1 MKAVEQQQPNSMD
14 SSDSVNGGSEYAY
27 RPLTTK
33 HRRAGSTGT
42 TGDEEYTTD
51 EDEMYPDEAD
61 CAGISHHQPNP
72 ILKSDLARAATDL
85 FGYSAKGEDEEPTSL
100 FDEDE
105 NNVRPHSSQNGSSSH
120 FVYNDKP
127 FCPKASHSP
136 SEDPQRPINLRKNE
150 DTDKHNEVLNNDSN
164 ACDLIRVSRPLSLA
178 LPGHN
183 LSEPVATMAT
193 TYETIST
200 NLGNAKPLAGNE
212 PTLTSAERNWE
223 KTVAEVKEHAVTKLE
238 EELKKAHEELKL
250 KDEEVTRLLRFR
262 QDVGSELEELTASLF
277 QEAHNMVREANTRQ
291 ATAERLLE
299 ESRMKVEV
307 LAAEVVA
314 LKTLVLTSTPAQP
327 NPHLH
332 PQIDNRC
339 AVRCKSTSS
348 ADDVGGSGGIFTK
361 KHRRSPSHMNL
372 KYGRENS
379 PPESPVK
386 EQKPIFST
394 AAHHEVH
401 SNDNSLGSRQ
411 FREKGDV
418 KETRDSE
425 RDDCERGGEG
435 DRITSKDGQSDLGME
450 IDPRLQSEFLTWK
463 ANPCLSQSDAFVG
476 RVFREDIDL
485 CLDFPNSEL
494 GVRVREAVL
503 GGVIFIEAISDKVKQ
518 GFPQDCALLE
528 VTRQCQHRMRL
539 GDHENQWYTISQV
552 CRNRITAVCDFLNYL
567 RYVERGLVKSSMQ
580 DVYWEIA
587 RLRKEMVLARLGL
600 SLSS

>member
-14 SSDSVNGGSEYAY
+14 SSDSVTAGSEYAY

-51 EDEMYPDEAD
+51 EDELYPDEAD
-61 CAGISHHQPNP
+61 CTGISHHQPNP

-85 FGYSAKGEDEEPTSL
+85 FGYSTKGEDEEPTSL

-105 NNVRPHSSQNGSSSH
+105 GNIRPHSSHNGSSAH
-120 FVYNDKP
+120 FMYNEKP
-127 FCPKASHSP
+127 FCPTSSHSP
-136 SEDPQRPINLRKNE
+136 SEDPKKPINLRKNE
-150 DTDKHNEVLNNDSN
+150 DTDKRNEVLNNDPKV
-164 ACDLIRVSRPLSLA
+164 CDFIRISRPLSLP
-178 LPGHN
+178 LTSQN
-183 LSEPVATMAT
+183 LSEPVTTMPT
-193 TYETIST
+193 TYETIPTSLGST
-200 NLGNAKPLAGNE
+200 KAPVDSE
-212 PTLTSAERNWE
+212 STLTPAERNWE
-223 KTVAEVKEHAVTKLE
+223 KTVAEVKEHAITKLQ

-262 QDVGSELEELTASLF
+262 QDVETELEELTASLF
-277 QEAHNMVREANTRQ
+277 QEAHNMVREANMRQ

-332 PQIDNRC
+332 PQIDSRC

-348 ADDVGGSGGIFTK
+348 ADDAGGSGGIFAK

-379 PPESPVK
+379 PPDSPVK
-386 EQKPIFST
+386 EQKPIFS
-394 AAHHEVH
+394 ASAHHEVH
-401 SNDNSLGSRQ
+401 CNDNSLGCRQ
-411 FREKGDV
+411 FRERGDV
-418 KETRDSE
+418 KEPRDSE
-425 RDDCERGGEG
+425 RDERDQGGEG
-435 DRITSKDGQSDLGME
+435 DRVTSKDGQVDLGME
-450 IDPRLQSEFLTWK
+450 IDPRLQAEFLTWK

-485 CLDFPNSEL
+485 CLDFPNSAL

-539 GDHENQWYTISQV
+539 GDHENQWHTISQV

-567 RYVERGLVKSSMQ
+567 RYVERGLVKSSVQ